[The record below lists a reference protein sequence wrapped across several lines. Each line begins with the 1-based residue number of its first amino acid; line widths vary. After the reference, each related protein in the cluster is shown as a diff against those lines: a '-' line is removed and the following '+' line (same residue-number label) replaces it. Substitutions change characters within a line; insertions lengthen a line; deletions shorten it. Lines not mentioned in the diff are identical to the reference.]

1 MENKNISQETLQKL
15 EKSYR
20 KSTLNKVAENAI
32 IKNGIYE
39 SSINHDAVQKHNFE
53 FSIET
58 KIGAITNQKIQ
69 EDVEFLLQLIW

>member
-39 SSINHDAVQKHNFE
+39 S
-53 FSIET
+53 
-58 KIGAITNQKIQ
+58 
-69 EDVEFLLQLIW
+69 